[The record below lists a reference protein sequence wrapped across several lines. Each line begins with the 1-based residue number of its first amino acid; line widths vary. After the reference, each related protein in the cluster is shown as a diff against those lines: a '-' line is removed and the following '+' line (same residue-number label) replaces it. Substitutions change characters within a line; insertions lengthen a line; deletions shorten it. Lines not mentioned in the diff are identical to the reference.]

1 MKLCSQC
8 EFIYED
14 DQELCDM
21 DGAELVYE
29 PTLERVFPNNAVQ
42 VITELERR
50 APARLVVPL
59 TSLPKPESSSARPH
73 VLSSRRRS
81 ALQIAAVAVLTAVS
95 FMAFYAT
102 PRLFQTKSQTVK
114 NTPEIQKPRVETPLQ
129 LPIVSEA
136 AATSAKPEVQET
148 KPEMSRSSP
157 KVATEDT
164 KLESAFPPL
173 PGLKPLPRL
182 KPMPTLKPIPRL
194 SERSQSDGRKAIV
207 MKTSVNTKK
216 DSRFGSFLKKTGRM
230 LTKPFKS

>member
-29 PTLERVFPNNAVQ
+29 PTLERVFPNNVVQ
-42 VITELERR
+42 VNTELERR
-50 APARLVVPL
+50 APARLVIPL
-59 TSLPKPESSSARPH
+59 KPENSIARPH
-73 VLSSRRRS
+73 VLSSRRRL
-81 ALQIAAVAVLTAVS
+81 ALQIATVVMLIAIS

-102 PRLFQTKSQTVK
+102 PRLFQTQSQTVK
-114 NTPEIQKPRVETPLQ
+114 NTPEIQKPRVETSLQ
-129 LPIVSEA
+129 LPIISNA
-136 AATSAKPEVQET
+136 AATSEKPEAQET
-148 KPEMSRSSP
+148 KPELSRSSP
-157 KVATEDT
+157 KGETVDT
-164 KLESAFPPL
+164 KLETAFAPL

-182 KPMPTLKPIPRL
+182 KPIPRVKPIPRL
-194 SERSQSDGRKAIV
+194 SERSESAGRKGIV
-207 MKTSVNTKK
+207 VNTGANTKK

>member
-29 PTLERVFPNNAVQ
+29 PTLERVFPNSAVP
-42 VITELERR
+42 VNTELERR

-59 TSLPKPESSSARPH
+59 TRLPKPENSIARAQVP
-73 VLSSRRRS
+73 SSRRRL
-81 ALQIAAVAVLTAVS
+81 ALQIAAVAVLMAVS

-102 PRLFQTKSQTVK
+102 PRLFRTKSQTAQ
-114 NTPEIQKPRVETPLQ
+114 NTPEIQKPRVETPVQ
-129 LPIVSEA
+129 LPVVSEA
-136 AATSAKPEVQET
+136 AATSEKPEVQET
-148 KPEMSRSSP
+148 KPEISRSSP
-157 KVATEDT
+157 KGETGNT
-164 KLESAFPPL
+164 KLETAFPPL

-182 KPMPTLKPIPRL
+182 KPMPKLKPIPRL
-194 SERSQSDGRKAIV
+194 SERSQSAGRKAIV
-207 MKTSVNTKK
+207 VNSRATKK

>member
-29 PTLERVFPNNAVQ
+29 PTLERVFPNVVQ
-42 VITELERR
+42 ATTELERR
-50 APARLVVPL
+50 APARLVIPL
-59 TSLPKPESSSARPH
+59 KPENSIARPP
-73 VLSSRRRS
+73 VPGSRRRL

-102 PRLFQTKSQTVK
+102 PRLFQTNSQTAK
-114 NTPEIQKPRVETPLQ
+114 NTPEIQKPRIETSLQ
-129 LPIVSEA
+129 LPIVPNA
-136 AATSAKPEVQET
+136 AATFEKPEAQET
-148 KPEMSRSSP
+148 KPEISRSSP
-157 KVATEDT
+157 KAETGDT
-164 KLESAFPPL
+164 KLETAFTPL

-182 KPMPTLKPIPRL
+182 KPIPKLKPIPRL
-194 SERSQSDGRKAIV
+194 SERSQSAGRKGVVVNNGA
-207 MKTSVNTKK
+207 NTKK

>member
-29 PTLERVFPNNAVQ
+29 PTLERVFPNNVVQ
-42 VITELERR
+42 VKTELERR
-50 APARLVVPL
+50 APARLVIPL
-59 TSLPKPESSSARPH
+59 KPENPIARPH
-73 VLSSRRRS
+73 VLSSRRRL

-102 PRLFQTKSQTVK
+102 PHLFPTKSPTAI
-114 NTPEIQKPRVETPLQ
+114 NTPEIQKPRVETSRQ
-129 LPIVSEA
+129 LPIVSNA
-136 AATSAKPEVQET
+136 AAASAKPEAQET
-148 KPEMSRSSP
+148 KPEISRSSP
-157 KVATEDT
+157 KAETVDT
-164 KLESAFPPL
+164 KLETAFAPL

-182 KPMPTLKPIPRL
+182 KPIPRLKPLPRL
-194 SERSQSDGRKAIV
+194 SERSQSAGRKGIV
-207 MKTSVNTKK
+207 VNNEANTKK